1 MIIHFLIRTLTVKKL
16 KYMIEFSYANVR
28 KVIAFDLIHI
38 IIFILILVFNP
49 FLWMLFIPILL
60 ILIYDL
66 FSAYKC
72 IKKMI
77 KNNKNYEQQKRILT
91 GKAPRRKRR

>member
-1 MIIHFLIRTLTVKKL
+1 
-16 KYMIEFSYANVR
+16 MIEFSYANVR